1 MATEAMCLHRRANV
15 HKHPEINEA
24 VGFVHVDTFE
34 KQKYICDRITLRLRV
49 VAAFGMDLAKF
60 EVEGASPP

>member
-1 MATEAMCLHRRANV
+1 MATEAACLHRRAKVNT
-15 HKHPEINEA
+15 HPEIHEA

-34 KQKYICDRITLRLRV
+34 HKKYLCIRITLRLRV
-49 VAAFGMDLAKF
+49 FAAFGMDMANF